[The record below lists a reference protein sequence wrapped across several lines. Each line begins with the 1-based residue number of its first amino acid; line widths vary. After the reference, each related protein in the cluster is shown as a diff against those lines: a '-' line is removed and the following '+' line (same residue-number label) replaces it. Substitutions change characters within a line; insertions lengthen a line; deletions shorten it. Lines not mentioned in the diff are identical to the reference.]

1 MNLKILSMNL
11 LVEQRKLVSFD
22 DKMPLISPQTQTFL
36 AIFSVDDLHT
46 FDAPD
51 IARNFYNFRVG

>member
-1 MNLKILSMNL
+1 MNL